1 MSADYAYGVKLAKDA
16 ARSERE
22 ASVTDKHGNVVR
34 TIPSHLADARD
45 YFQQAAEVLSRVAV
59 HETDEQ
65 YKNMAKKKAAQFLA
79 RSQAISDSLNPSL
92 GMSYNTVAFNVK
104 QKQYDEVSTQ
114 TISWAGDVLVSADEK
129 AKRNEVPVGKP
140 WTETQPGYKS
150 AEFTTLRYTPVACQK
165 PILFKGTPAQQ
176 YEDAYNLKCLELG
189 HKIKYFVTVTMY
201 NEDDSEMQSTLQHLW

>member
-45 YFQQAAEVLSRVAV
+45 YFQQAAEVLGRVAV

-104 QKQYDEVSTQ
+104 QKQYDEVSTE
-114 TISWAGDVLVSADEK
+114 TTSRAGDVRVSASL
-129 AKRNEVPVGKP
+129 RQVGKP
-140 WTETQPGYKS
+140 WTTTQPGHTT